1 MINADVII
9 ILVYLRHR
17 DFERNHGYRLI
28 KVWLFVLTLR
38 LFRSQV
44 QSFSHWL
51 HFVIT
56 PILSTVIT
64 ALSVKSFLITTSFF
78 AVMTAWSHRDH
89 GQTFLATTTK
99 VVSVITPWSHFCD
112 HAVITAWSRANVSHH
127 DYLSFFCDHTVITAW
142 SRVKSFY
149 PWSRIVITPVI
160 TPWSRP
166 YFYWGGESFSD
177 HSAVKRMLNFMKNYF
192 RQELL

>member
-44 QSFSHWL
+44 QSFPTHYAL
-51 HFVIT
+51 
-56 PILSTVIT
+56 LSRRYFLPWSQRYRSKVFWSRLVFSLWWRCDHTVIT
-64 ALSVKSFLITTSFF
+64 VKRFLPRLLTLFL
-78 AVMTAWSHRDH
+78 WSHRDH

-99 VVSVITPWSHFCD
+99 V
-112 HAVITAWSRANVSHH
+112 
-127 DYLSFFCDHTVITAW
+127 FFCDHTVITAW
-142 SRVKSFY
+142 SRVKSFN

-160 TPWSRP
+160 TPIFLLGRLPLDPHMSAKTEKF
-166 YFYWGGESFSD
+166 YF
-177 HSAVKRMLNFMKNYF
+177 
-192 RQELL
+192 